1 MKKIVAHIQRTVTMT
16 TINTA
21 LDVWV
26 SDDDLTAPAIPPR
39 EPSVDLAIPEEEQN
53 EETEADSITLNA
65 NPAMPTISAPQSASI
80 VATANPD
87 QSQELL
93 REHG

>member
-26 SDDDLTAPAIPPR
+26 SDDDLTTLAIPPR
-39 EPSVDLAIPEEEQN
+39 EMRICDW
-53 EETEADSITLNA
+53 
-65 NPAMPTISAPQSASI
+65 
-80 VATANPD
+80 
-87 QSQELL
+87 
-93 REHG
+93 

>member
-26 SDDDLTAPAIPPR
+26 SDDDLTTLAIPPR
-39 EPSVDLAIPEEEQN
+39 EPSVDLAIPEEERN

-65 NPAMPTISAPQSASI
+65 NPAVPLVSAPGETSI
-80 VATANPD
+80 VATTNPD
-87 QSQELL
+87 QSQEL
-93 REHG
+93 